1 MNLFMLLFR
10 QPDHDLREASPTEM
24 QALIRRWQ
32 NWVGGIAAQGRLADN
47 GPRLSPDGK
56 VLKADG
62 VVLDGP
68 FAEIGVTLG
77 SFIVVKAGSLEEA
90 AIVAQGCPVLETG
103 GSVEVRPVIC

>member
-1 MNLFMLLFR
+1 M
-10 QPDHDLREASPTEM
+10 EM
-24 QALIRRWQ
+24 QALVRRWQ
-32 NWVGGIAAQGRLADN
+32 DWIGGIAAQGRLADN

-56 VLKADG
+56 VLRADG
-62 VVLDGP
+62 AVLNGA

-90 AIVAQGCPVLETG
+90 ALVAQGCPVLETG